1 MVQRFGAFCVLIACL
16 LTGRTGLWGQV
27 PEPVA
32 VEPTPPPVVETAGK
46 VDEFSQN
53 ELRESYQRVQEQLRQ
68 TQQSIVKNRL
78 DAEAIAM
85 AQSRAFAE
93 KLDAIQSL
101 MAAERRR
108 QLELADRAEFEH
120 ARQATEI
127 QQSYHAILWVATA
140 FGAGGL
146 LAMMLSARLQWRMF
160 NRLAEAGEMRL
171 QLAAP
176 NSRETLAAHGADTLP
191 ENTVAQANQRMMSA
205 ISRMERRIFEL
216 ENSAHPMPIAR
227 HDPAQPGEKALA

>member
-16 LTGRTGLWGQV
+16 LLGRSGLRGQV
-27 PEPVA
+27 PEPVTL
-32 VEPTPPPVVETAGK
+32 EPNPPPVVEPVSKA
-46 VDEFSQN
+46 DEFSQN

-78 DAEAIAM
+78 EAEAITM

-176 NSRETLAAHGADTLP
+176 NGRDTLSAHGDSLS
-191 ENTVAQANQRMMSA
+191 EHTVSQANQRMMSA

-216 ENSAHPMPIAR
+216 ENSAHPMPITR
-227 HDPAQPGEKALA
+227 HDPAHPGEKALA

>member
-1 MVQRFGAFCVLIACL
+1 
-16 LTGRTGLWGQV
+16 
-27 PEPVA
+27 
-32 VEPTPPPVVETAGK
+32 
-46 VDEFSQN
+46 
-53 ELRESYQRVQEQLRQ
+53 
-68 TQQSIVKNRL
+68 
-78 DAEAIAM
+78 
-85 AQSRAFAE
+85 
-93 KLDAIQSL
+93 

-108 QLELADRAEFEH
+108 QLELSDRAEFEH

-127 QQSYHAILWVATA
+127 QQSYHAILWVATG

-176 NSRETLAAHGADTLP
+176 AGRETLTTTGTDT
-191 ENTVAQANQRMMSA
+191 VSQANQRMMSA

-227 HDPAQPGEKALA
+227 HDPAHPGEKALA